1 MANDDPKL
9 DPTDDAGGTGAKG
22 KSRRR
27 PPPTLDLAATDVTP
41 ETPAA
46 TEPADPAP
54 AVDEVPVFDAE
65 GSAAPDEPPAPVHP
79 TVIPGAPKA
88 GKPVRQLGLFGG
100 LVVALI
106 SGLLGGAVALGL
118 VSTFYSAEQNIDSIT
133 ELEARALDLRQ
144 RVDALESRP
153 GAPVSAPAAGTL
165 APQELATRLDALEA
179 GLTELGGKVN
189 QSETTSAAPDEA
201 TAALGTRLGALEEKV
216 GSLPAPAAT
225 PTPDEVAAL
234 GTRLGALE
242 QRVGAI
248 PAPLPAASPQDV
260 ASANA
265 RIGALE
271 QRLAEVST
279 RQQTSGQGAAQLI
292 ALDALHDA
300 IAEGRPFATEL
311 RASRALLG
319 AGGNTL
325 AALEPAAGEG
335 FAGGPALAA
344 RLKAA
349 TAPAP
354 EPAASPAAGAST
366 GEQGVLDKLY
376 ESAKG
381 LVSIRRSTQAS
392 MGAGAG
398 ELATAE
404 AALTRGDYAAALAA
418 LNALP
423 AAEQAAAAPVVS
435 AIEARQAALAT
446 VAGLSQHVLAT
457 FAGGAQ

>member
-9 DPTDDAGGTGAKG
+9 DPTDDAAGTGAKG

-46 TEPADPAP
+46 AEPVA
-54 AVDEVPVFDAE
+54 DEVPVFDAE
-65 GSAAPDEPPAPVHP
+65 SPAAPDEPPAPVHP
-79 TVIPGAPKA
+79 TAIPGAPKA
-88 GKPVRQLGLFGG
+88 GKPVRHLGLFGG

-144 RVDALESRP
+144 RVDALESRS

-225 PTPDEVAAL
+225 ATPDEVAAL
-234 GTRLGALE
+234 GSRVGALE

-248 PAPLPAASPQDV
+248 PAPVPAASPQDV

-265 RIGALE
+265 RIAALE
-271 QRLAEVST
+271 QRLAEVSA

-300 IAEGRPFATEL
+300 IAQGRPFATEL
-311 RASRALLG
+311 RASRTLLG
-319 AGGNTL
+319 AGGDTL
-325 AALEPAAGEG
+325 AALEPVAGEG

-392 MGAGAG
+392 IGAGAE

-404 AALTRGDYAAALAA
+404 AALMRGDYAAALAA

-435 AIEARQAALAT
+435 AIEARHAALAT